1 MGAKTPSRVEK
12 RRVEKESLARA
23 VRKDFNAM
31 PINESEV
38 IVRFLYSV
46 KMQERKWRLRFPP
59 EGARREGKEAAGK
72 GEGAGAK
79 SQREG

>member
-1 MGAKTPSRVEK
+1 M
-12 RRVEKESLARA
+12 LARA

-46 KMQERKWRLRFPP
+46 KMQGREWRLRFAP
-59 EGARREGKEAAGK
+59 GDLRREGGGGGSAGVGGGK
-72 GEGAGAK
+72 AGLGGEGG
-79 SQREG
+79 R